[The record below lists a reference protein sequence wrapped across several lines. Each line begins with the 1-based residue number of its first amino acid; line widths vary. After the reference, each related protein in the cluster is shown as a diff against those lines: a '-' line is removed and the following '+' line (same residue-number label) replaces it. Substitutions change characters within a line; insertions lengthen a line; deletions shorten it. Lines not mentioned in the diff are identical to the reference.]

1 MMGAHMTCLFD
12 YLPLSQMLDLTSEF
26 TANIPFHLAI
36 WKAVAPSFTMSLPE
50 HQAAPHHCFCQL
62 Q

>member
-1 MMGAHMTCLFD
+1 MMDAHMTCLFD

-26 TANIPFHLAI
+26 TA
-36 WKAVAPSFTMSLPE
+36 VAPSFTMRLPE
-50 HQAAPHHCFCQL
+50 QQAAPHHCFCLL

>member
-1 MMGAHMTCLFD
+1 MMGAHMTCFFY

-26 TANIPFHLAI
+26 TANIPFYLAI
-36 WKAVAPSFTMSLPE
+36 WKAVAPSFTTRLPE
-50 HQAAPHHCFCQL
+50 QQAAPHHCFCQL